1 MAKME
6 LIAINRI
13 GIGKPDKNGQI
24 GYVQPGE
31 RFEIEEETGKN
42 LVAAKAARVPQ
53 TEGPKKADT
62 TSPEELERLSLLEEA
77 KAEGVK
83 GLRANSST
91 ETIKSK
97 LEEHRA
103 AQTKD
108 GDGDGKADDGTDQED
123 LV

>member
-1 MAKME
+1 MAKVE

-13 GIGKPDKNGQI
+13 GVGKPDKNGQI
-24 GYVQPGE
+24 SYVNPGE
-31 RFEIEEETGKN
+31 KFDIEEETANN
-42 LVAAKAARVPQ
+42 LIASKAARKPQ

-83 GLRANSST
+83 GLRENSKK
-91 ETIKSK
+91 ETIQAK

-103 AQTKD
+103 AQSQ
-108 GDGDGKADDGTDQED
+108 DDGTQED